1 MSKGVLIPQ
10 SRFTMIQAGSRVRFS
25 KVPEWVAS
33 LPEESRRVFEFC
45 LGRVYVVEE
54 VDEQGL
60 FVLDV
65 SGDVDQRFGGCRND
79 IRVEVE
85 FLDELPR

>member
-1 MSKGVLIPQ
+1 M
-10 SRFTMIQAGSRVRFS
+10 
-25 KVPEWVAS
+25 PEWVGT

-45 LGRVYVVEE
+45 LGRIYTVEE

-65 SGDVDQRFGGCRND
+65 SGDIDQRFGGFRND
-79 IRVEVE
+79 IRVEAE
-85 FLDELPR
+85 FLEEVS